1 MGESY
6 EGPATSFELYSLVV
20 ARTDNV
26 DLKGATMPYTSLN
39 GHMTSFLDKTG
50 SVGLR
55 LAPDDRNRFIDQ
67 YQTEIAE
74 QYGSKMK
81 DFVVV
86 PERLLGNIGV
96 AGDWFDKSVAWVA
109 TLDPK
114 STKRK

>member
-1 MGESY
+1 MGGSY
-6 EGPATSFELYSLVV
+6 EGPAASFELYSLVV

-39 GHMTSFLDKTG
+39 GHMTSFLDRTG

-55 LAPDDRNRFIDQ
+55 LAPDDRRRFIDQ

-74 QYGSKMK
+74 QHGSQMK
-81 DFVVV
+81 EFVVMS
-86 PERLLGNIGV
+86 ELLLGNTGGV
-96 AGDWFDKSVAWVA
+96 GDWFDKGVAWVA

-114 STKRK
+114 GTKRE